1 MEHSSLQRGFSLI
14 ETLVAISILLVA
26 LAGPMTIAARGIFA
40 AGVARDQITAYFL
53 AQEAMEYVRAVR
65 DGNGLASLNK
75 NPGDPGYSP
84 WLTGLSSCQNAYCS
98 VDAKAATITAC
109 GSSHNDCSY
118 LKLDTSVADNPFYVV
133 DGSYPASAFKR
144 SVYMEQ
150 VAADQEEKV
159 TVTVSWMT
167 GGLSKSVTLVG
178 HLNNWESF

>member
-1 MEHSSLQRGFSLI
+1 MPRSSPQQGFSLI

-65 DGNGLASLNK
+65 DGNGLASLNTSPQ
-75 NPGDPGYSP
+75 NPA

-109 GSSHNDCSY
+109 GSSHSDCSY

-144 SVYMEQ
+144 SVYLEQ
-150 VAADQEEKV
+150 VVADQEEKV
-159 TVTVSWMT
+159 TVTVSWAT